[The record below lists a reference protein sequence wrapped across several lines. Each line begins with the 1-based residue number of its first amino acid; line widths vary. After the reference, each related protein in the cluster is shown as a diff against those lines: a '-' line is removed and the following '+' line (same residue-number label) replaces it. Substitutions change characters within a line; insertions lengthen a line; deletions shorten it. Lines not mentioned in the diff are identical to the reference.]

1 MHTPYSQ
8 YSRST
13 VWRYVRMNPPAGAPT
28 RFTYNSSKATAAAV
42 CGSVGCA
49 VQAGE
54 RDACAEQLMATCD
67 ALSPRARAAA
77 MIGGEVR

>member
-1 MHTPYSQ
+1 ME
-8 YSRST
+8 
-13 VWRYVRMNPPAGAPT
+13 VREDEPAGGCT
-28 RFTYNSSKATAAAV
+28 HKIYIFKATAAAV

-49 VQAGE
+49 VQARE